1 MMKVI
6 LTETGEQKTDLFPEQ
21 SLIREVL
28 EKFCVSGI
36 GVCIDGR
43 MLREEDL
50 DKRLNEFG
58 KDSVVR
64 IVSFL
69 KSGEDPEDLPKN
81 SMKEIPESCSEE
93 ADALSLEDGS
103 FTPGGFVQI
112 HLEEDKYREA
122 YHSLVLLRDALDTA
136 LEKLKQA
143 ELPF

>member
-6 LTETGEQKTDLFPEQ
+6 LTGTGEQKTDLFPEQ

-28 EKFCVSGI
+28 EKFCASGA
-36 GVCIDGR
+36 GVCVDGR
-43 MLREEDL
+43 MLREEEL
-50 DKRLNEFG
+50 DKCLHGFG

-69 KSGEDPEDLPKN
+69 KTDEDPEDLPKN

-93 ADALSLEDGS
+93 DDALASEDGS
-103 FTPGGFVQI
+103 FTPEEFEQI
-112 HLEEDKYREA
+112 LLEGDKYREA